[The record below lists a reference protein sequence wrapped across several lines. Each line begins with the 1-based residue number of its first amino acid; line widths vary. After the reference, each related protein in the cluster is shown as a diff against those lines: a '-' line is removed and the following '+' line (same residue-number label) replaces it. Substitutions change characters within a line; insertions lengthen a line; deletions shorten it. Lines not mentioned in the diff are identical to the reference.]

1 MHVNS
6 YLNLSFHFTGL
17 GAVDFVDPP
26 SGSVIANFE
35 GIPNA
40 TTIICNIT
48 HGGSQI
54 TTQWNVANFRGGGP
68 NNLFAPT
75 VAPELFSV
83 GGDPMP
89 NTNFLFDNEL
99 TILNWAA
106 ELDRVM
112 VYCGTGQEPQQAS
125 FTLRIY
131 SESSLAS

>member
-1 MHVNS
+1 M
-6 YLNLSFHFTGL
+6 SFYFTGL

-35 GIPNA
+35 GTPNA

-48 HGGSQI
+48 DGGIQI
-54 TTQWNVANFRGGGP
+54 TTQWNVANFRRGGP

-75 VAPELFSV
+75 VAPELFSS
-83 GGDPMP
+83 GDDPMP